1 MREALLRLLLIGLLA
16 VMWIFH
22 LLVWGPAKS
31 LALRM
36 SKQLEALELAL
47 LIAGVNRRTRN
58 ERNPK

>member
-1 MREALLRLLLIGLLA
+1 MRETLLRLLLIGLLA

-22 LLVWGPAKS
+22 LLVWGPAKY

-47 LIAGVNRRTRN
+47 LIAGTDRRTRN